1 MGEIYNMDKFTV
13 PEINLM
19 CILDTSSKENL
30 LSELLLCRDNVY
42 EPDMIELIDETI
54 KKLEKITDEE
64 FSEIGFFIADE
75 FVDFEDFY
83 EE

>member
-1 MGEIYNMDKFTV
+1 MKEIFTV

-19 CILDTSSKENL
+19 CIFDASGKETL
-30 LSELLLCRDNVY
+30 LRDLKLCLKDVY
-42 EPDMIELIDETI
+42 EPEMIDIIKTTI

-64 FSEIGFFIADE
+64 FSEIGFFIADS
-75 FVDFEDFY
+75 FYDFY

>member
-1 MGEIYNMDKFTV
+1 MDNFTV

-19 CILDTSSKENL
+19 CILDTRSKETL
-30 LSELLLCRDNVY
+30 LSDLNLCKDNVY
-42 EPDMIELIDETI
+42 EPEMIELIKTTI

-75 FVDFEDFY
+75 FIDFEDSY
-83 EE
+83 D

>member
-1 MGEIYNMDKFTV
+1 MKEIFTV

-19 CILDTSSKENL
+19 CIFDTNNKETL
-30 LSELLLCRDNVY
+30 LSDLKLCLKDVY
-42 EPDMIELIDETI
+42 EPEIIEIIKTTI

-64 FSEIGFFIADE
+64 FSEIGFFIADS
-75 FVDFEDFY
+75 FYDFY

>member
-1 MGEIYNMDKFTV
+1 MDIFTV

-19 CILDTSSKENL
+19 CILDTSSKETL
-30 LSELLLCRDNVY
+30 LSDLNLCKDNVY
-42 EPDMIELIDETI
+42 EPEMIELIQTTI

-75 FVDFEDFY
+75 FIDFEDSY
-83 EE
+83 D